1 MKTLKGEVVDNYSAN
16 KKLVLAQVKKHSP
29 VSFLQMREES
39 LKPEVA
45 KKVITYLKGQAQKIK
60 SKNLSN
66 LMVKMTEDH
75 FVKVRGMIKDMVA
88 KLEADAAAEADQKA
102 WCDDEMK
109 KATEA
114 RDEAI
119 ANMEGDLAS
128 KTSAEATITRL
139 TEEIQDLMSEI
150 AELTKALNEATQLRS
165 LESKD
170 NAKTTA
176 DATAGLAGVT
186 KAMKILKDFYDNAFI
201 QTGKKYVPPKA
212 DASGNTVGDLAP
224 DTFSGDF
231 SGNQDA
237 ATGIIGQL
245 DVIKSDFEGTIDAAK
260 ASEDEAEDQFDSYK
274 SETETDIQEKEDSV
288 KQHQNAKDTEEANLA
303 DYTEDLSDH

>member
-1 MKTLKGEVVDNYSAN
+1 M
-16 KKLVLAQVKKHSP
+16 
-29 VSFLQMREES
+29 
-39 LKPEVA
+39 
-45 KKVITYLKGQAQKIK
+45 TYLKKQTQKLK

-75 FVKVRGMIKDMVA
+75 FVKVRGMIKDMIA
-88 KLEADAAAEADQKA
+88 KLKADAAAEQDQKG
-102 WCDDEMK
+102 WCDQEMK

-128 KTSAEATITRL
+128 KTKAESTITRL
-139 TEEIQDLMSEI
+139 TEEIQTLMEEI
-150 AELTKALNEATQLRS
+150 AELKKALNEATQLRA

-170 NAKTTA
+170 NAKTLA
-176 DATAGLAGVT
+176 DSTAGLAGVT

-224 DTFSGDF
+224 DTFSGEF
-231 SGNQDA
+231 KGNQDA
-237 ATGIIGQL
+237 ATGIIGMM
-245 DVIKSDFEGTIDAAK
+245 DVIKSDFEGTIDATK
-260 ASEDEAEDQFDSYK
+260 AAESEAESEYSDYK
-274 SETETDIQEKEDSV
+274 SETDTDISEKEGDINS
-288 KQHQNAKDTEEANLA
+288 KKDQQVEE
-303 DYTEDLSDH
+303 EGKMG